1 MLRDRLLF
9 LLFFLLYTFL
19 SYHFYVAFLE
29 RYLVAY
35 ELILLFIVPPLLMP
49 VLIVLATVTKNDFL
63 GK

>member
-1 MLRDRLLF
+1 MFSDSLLF
-9 LLFFLLYTFL
+9 LFFFMLFAVL
-19 SYHFYVAFLE
+19 SYQFYVAFLE

-35 ELILLFIVPPLLMP
+35 ELILLFIVPPLLIP